1 MQLELLSVRIVLE
14 QMATDLA
21 EEAQAQATAD
31 IPVAAEMDRMVL
43 EADVDDDDS
52 MVRTAKQMMTK
63 MNVSCSSETEYERK
77 VAEVY
82 YDQVQYSCIGKEYLS
97 LKLSIL

>member
-1 MQLELLSVRIVLE
+1 MT
-14 QMATDLA
+14 TDLA
-21 EEAQAQATAD
+21 EEAQAQATVD
-31 IPVAAEMDRMVL
+31 IPVPAEMDRMVL

-52 MVRTAKQMMTK
+52 MVRTAKYMMTK

-82 YDQVQYSCIGKEYLS
+82 YDQVIFEFETIYFVIPNLPPH
-97 LKLSIL
+97 IHT

>member
-1 MQLELLSVRIVLE
+1 
-14 QMATDLA
+14 MATDLA
-21 EEAQAQATAD
+21 EEAQAQATVD
-31 IPVAAEMDRMVL
+31 IPVAAEMDLLTAERDRMVL

-52 MVRTAKQMMTK
+52 MVRTAKYMMTK

-82 YDQVQYSCIGKEYLS
+82 YDQVIFEFETIYFVIPNLPPH
-97 LKLSIL
+97 IHT

>member
-1 MQLELLSVRIVLE
+1 
-14 QMATDLA
+14 MATDLA
-21 EEAQAQATAD
+21 EEAQAQATVD
-31 IPVAAEMDRMVL
+31 IPVAAEMDLLTAERDRMVL

-52 MVRTAKQMMTK
+52 MVRTAKYMMTK

-82 YDQVQYSCIGKEYLS
+82 YDQV
-97 LKLSIL
+97 